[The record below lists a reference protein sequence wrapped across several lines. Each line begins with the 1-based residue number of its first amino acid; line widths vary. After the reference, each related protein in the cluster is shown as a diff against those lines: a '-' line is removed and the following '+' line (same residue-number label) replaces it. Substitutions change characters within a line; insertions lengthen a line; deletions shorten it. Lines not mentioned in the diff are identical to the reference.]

1 MKNKPNSI
9 WENLPITRKLFLEI
23 AVTAVVLFAS
33 NLFIYA
39 QINQMVERM
48 NSVYMSNVNL
58 NELSDALTNVQ
69 NFMYK
74 YLQVKDSESL
84 MDYYR
89 SEQDYRKL
97 LDGLNVLVTDNPVQL
112 LEKNI
117 RNMSDSYLAVTDET
131 VQAKRGQNVEKYK
144 SSYESA
150 LKLYQ

>member
-23 AVTAVVLFAS
+23 AVTAAVLFAS

-69 NFMYK
+69 NFIYK
-74 YLQVKDSESL
+74 NLQVKDSE
-84 MDYYR
+84 
-89 SEQDYRKL
+89 
-97 LDGLNVLVTDNPVQL
+97 
-112 LEKNI
+112 
-117 RNMSDSYLAVTDET
+117 
-131 VQAKRGQNVEKYK
+131 
-144 SSYESA
+144 
-150 LKLYQ
+150 